1 MRRVLVVTLFNAVSG
16 TCVLGEWK
24 MNEEQESLRVYQAHA
39 KRHEQAYLSFTQVYE
54 LENPKPKAP
63 AIHAGL
69 PWLMLPFLVIAVSGI
84 ALSALRTAP
93 IFASIARPIVG
104 EQMAN
109 WEAALAVIVIEFTMV
124 VLRYVMV
131 IQSVQ
136 DGKELHLARWM
147 QAGFWL
153 AFGVAVVANIYSS
166 VVHLEALKNITAV
179 MDVVVALIVGV
190 SAPVLAFISGDVLA
204 SLYARAELVR
214 KRMSGEHRELLAVWS
229 DTKERRWSA
238 RQSSYGVKIHV
249 ENASNSLSN
258 SNSNGNFGMENARAL
273 PSRSILGH
281 SKQPNASE
289 IARTHF
295 QINPSTLWD
304 DSVDLVAL
312 AATLEIGKSTMY
324 NVRTKMRTETPRSND
339 AS

>member
-1 MRRVLVVTLFNAVSG
+1 
-16 TCVLGEWK
+16 

-204 SLYARAELVR
+204 SLYARAEIVR

-249 ENASNSLSN
+249 DSLSATRL
-258 SNSNGNFGMENARAL
+258 SAHTDSGQTPDIQTRQSVPVL
-273 PSRSILGH
+273 SD
-281 SKQPNASE
+281 QTPNRQTIPAASGYN
-289 IARTHF
+289 RTPDGQRRVLDH
-295 QINPSTLWD
+295 
-304 DSVDLVAL
+304 L
-312 AATLEIGKSTMY
+312 AANRADAALSSRVLAKKIEEQTGVSIGHDTVAKALKSW
-324 NVRTKMRTETPRSND
+324 RTTSHTDSND